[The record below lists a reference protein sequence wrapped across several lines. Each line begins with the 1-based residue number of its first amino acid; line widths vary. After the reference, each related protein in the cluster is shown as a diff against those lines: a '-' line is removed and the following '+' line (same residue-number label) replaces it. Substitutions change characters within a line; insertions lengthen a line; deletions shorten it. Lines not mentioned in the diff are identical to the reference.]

1 VASDQP
7 REPAET
13 EREDSPAPAEGDNS
27 TQRRDSASELG
38 DVSFPL
44 SVRGYDRG
52 AVDAYVS
59 RVQQQVA
66 EFELTRSPEA
76 AIKHALEDVGEQTKG
91 ILAQAG
97 ETAERISA
105 AARQEAEEGTAR
117 ARQAADE
124 IVAEAKATAADVLAR
139 SQAEAEAIVAQAR
152 SEAAEHLQR
161 SRDEVGALRQEAE
174 ARMRELES
182 DTETI
187 QHERTQLLA
196 DIREITT
203 RVEEVAS
210 AADARF
216 PSPEASERAEDAN
229 LPSRAAGEAAA
240 PEVTASDERT
250 VDAESRPH
258 SPG

>member
-1 VASDQP
+1 LT
-7 REPAET
+7 AE
-13 EREDSPAPAEGDNS
+13 
-27 TQRRDSASELG
+27 RRDTAREIG

-59 RVQQQVA
+59 RVEQLVA
-66 EFELTRSPEA
+66 ELELTRSPEA
-76 AIKHALEDVGEQTKG
+76 AVTHALEQVGEQTKG

-97 ETAERISA
+97 ETAERITA
-105 AARQEAEEGTAR
+105 AARQEAEESTAR
-117 ARQAADE
+117 AGREADE
-124 IVAEAKATAADVLAR
+124 IVTEAKAAAADVLAR
-139 SQAEAEAIVAQAR
+139 SQAEAEATVAQAR

-161 SRDEVGALRQEAE
+161 SQDKVAALRQEAE
-174 ARMRELES
+174 ARMRELEG

-187 QHERTQLLA
+187 QHERSQLLA

-229 LPSRAAGEAAA
+229 LQSRAAGEAAA
-240 PEVTASDERT
+240 AEVTATDERT
-250 VDAESRPH
+250 VDAESHPH